1 MSCNAMRVLVLLS
14 SVTTFNA
21 LAIMFGIKLITVNF
35 DDSFLIQNDLYTKIT
50 ATCYILG
57 CLVSHVIRE
66 ILRYSNDAALLFYF
80 IDLVCNISLYTQP
93 MACTVVMIYGQS
105 MHMSCL
111 KSFEQT
117 IVEQVQRHYSRSEE
131 RSEERLEERLE
142 ERSEERLEPRPE
154 ERLEERLEPRLE
166 PRPEERPE
174 ERLEERSGTTRGTPV
189 VLGQVLSQNV
199 QTINELNHIE
209 RLVLESL
216 REHMP
221 RPVYSV

>member
-142 ERSEERLEPRPE
+142 ERSEP
-154 ERLEERLEPRLE
+154 
-166 PRPEERPE
+166 RPE

>member
-1 MSCNAMRVLVLLS
+1 MRVLVLLS

-142 ERSEERLEPRPE
+142 ERSEP
-154 ERLEERLEPRLE
+154 
-166 PRPEERPE
+166 RPE